1 MFPNRTAPPPPP
13 PKKKALL
20 RRALG
25 LHEARFGT
33 KQMGRAVP
41 AWHGPSPKGLRSSD
55 FSRTPREI
63 AGATAANP
71 TSDPPPPPPQT
82 ILPPPRA
89 VAMPPTTPAK
99 PVPGRRPPRDV
110 GPPPP
115 RLPFEGSLGHTPLTH
130 PHHHTHTVSLLGF
143 RSRVCCQLQ
152 RNYTG

>member
-1 MFPNRTAPPPPP
+1 
-13 PKKKALL
+13 
-20 RRALG
+20 
-25 LHEARFGT
+25 
-33 KQMGRAVP
+33 MGRAVP
-41 AWHGPSPKGLRSSD
+41 AWHGPSPKGLRSPD

-130 PHHHTHTVSLLGF
+130 PHHHTHTV
-143 RSRVCCQLQ
+143 
-152 RNYTG
+152 TGCDENGNHRWLMAIKIV